1 MCQAEFSASPSRHS
15 TCSIEDVFKMKEVRA
30 LLMRRIATVMI
41 LMAAAVA
48 ALGTAVWLRQ
58 SHKNRPPEFVT
69 GALKRGD
76 LVSTISATGTI
87 EPEAA
92 VDVGAQV
99 AGIIVAFGMDRR
111 GQPVT
116 WGSVVE
122 AGEVLARID
131 DSLYAAAVATA
142 KAQLAQGQANVLAAQ
157 ANVLQQKANLLYAT
171 QNWERAQK
179 LGPSDALAQSAY
191 DQYQDNFEAAKA
203 NLAAAEAAVEQAK
216 AAVEQDKATLLT
228 AQINLNYCTIKSPV
242 KGVIIDRRVNIGQT
256 VVSSLSAPSLFLIA
270 SDLRRIQAWISVNEA
285 DVGGISQGQPV
296 TFTVD
301 AIPGCL
307 FHGKVGQVRLNA
319 TMTQNVVTYTIEVDI
334 DNPAIKLLP
343 YLTANAKFEI
353 GRHKNVLLVPN
364 AALRWWP
371 LPGEITPEFR
381 RKSQVYPAG
390 ATLWVAQG
398 GFARPVPVT
407 VGPTDGAFSEVAG
420 SDVREGLGVIVGE
433 RARGEAAQTAE
444 HNPFAPQIFRGQQH
458 PAQEQ
463 EKEQANPTETAPA
476 SGEGHSPRP
485 R

>member
-1 MCQAEFSASPSRHS
+1 
-15 TCSIEDVFKMKEVRA
+15 
-30 LLMRRIATVMI
+30 MRRMATITI
-41 LMAAAVA
+41 LIVAAVA
-48 ALGTAVWLRQ
+48 GVSVAVWSVR
-58 SHKNRPPEFVT
+58 SHRAKPPEFITVPI
-69 GALKRGD
+69 KRGD

-92 VDVGAQV
+92 VDIGAQF
-99 AGIIVAFGMDRR
+99 AGIIVAFGTDKHGR
-111 GQPVT
+111 PIT
-116 WGSVVE
+116 WGSVVD

-142 KAQLAQGQANVLAAQ
+142 KAQLAQGQANVLASQ
-157 ANVLQQKANLLYAT
+157 ANVLQQKANLLLAT

-242 KGVIIDRRVNIGQT
+242 KGVIVDRRVNIGQT

-285 DVGGISQGQPV
+285 DVGSISAGQPV

-334 DNPAIKLLP
+334 DNPDIKLLP

-353 GRHKNVLLVPN
+353 GRHKSVLLVPN

-371 LPGEITPEFR
+371 QPGEVAPEFR
-381 RKSQVYPAG
+381 QKSQARPQLG
-390 ATLWVAQG
+390 ATLWIAQG
-398 GFARPVPVT
+398 RFTLPVPVKT
-407 VGPTDGAFSEVAG
+407 GPTDGAFTEVAG
-420 SDVREGLGVIVGE
+420 AGMIEGLRVISGE
-433 RARGEAAQTAE
+433 NAESSVAVQTAE

-458 PAQEQ
+458 PSQDQ
-463 EKEQANPTETAPA
+463 EKEQTNPPETAPP
-476 SGEGHSPRP
+476 SGEGRNPRA